1 MQITKGQ
8 FRNHG
13 RNLNYLLK
21 EFNATIMTYFIEH
34 LRNVGLV
41 IEQDI
46 CDVRKIPHR
55 FHRLYKRTDFI
66 VQKTI
71 QIVNKDNN
79 PV

>member
-8 FRNHG
+8 FRDHG

-21 EFNATIMTYFIEH
+21 EFSATIMAHFIER
-34 LRNVGLV
+34 LRNICLV
-41 IEQDI
+41 IEQNI
-46 CDVRKIPHR
+46 RNARKISHR

-71 QIVNKDNN
+71 QIVNKNN
-79 PV
+79 NLV